1 MFNDRLVL
9 YKQGNVSVTEGK
21 IVVLAVRHPDERQ
34 AVAQLLEGLH
44 MEVHH
49 AESGWDAIHLLE
61 DHQCDFL
68 VMDIQLSDMHA
79 WKMLGTLKESVN
91 LDTLPTIVIMD
102 MEEQAKVPMGNVT
115 TVVRPVAIARLRHI
129 IFDMFSV

>member
-1 MFNDRLVL
+1 M
-9 YKQGNVSVTEGK
+9 TEGK
-21 IVVLAVRHPDERQ
+21 IVVLAVRQLDERQ
-34 AVAQLLEGLH
+34 AVSQLLEDLQ

-61 DHQCDFL
+61 DQPCDFL

-102 MEEQAKVPMGNVT
+102 IDEQAKVPMSNVT
-115 TVVRPVAIARLRHI
+115 TVIRPVAIARLRHI
-129 IFDMFSV
+129 ILDMFST